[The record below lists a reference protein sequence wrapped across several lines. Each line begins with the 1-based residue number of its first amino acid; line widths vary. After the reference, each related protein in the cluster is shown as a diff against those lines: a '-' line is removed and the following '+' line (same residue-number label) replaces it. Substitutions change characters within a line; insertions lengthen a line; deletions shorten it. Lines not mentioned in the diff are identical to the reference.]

1 MIRSKDLIPQIYNTS
16 LDFTLFEAIL
26 DTIYSEAF
34 IGCDKLKGLHS
45 PRQCFTEDLY
55 KLSNL
60 FELSSSNRQLLKVYR
75 LMLKSKG
82 SEEACLSAIKYCGV
96 ELNAIQPHPL
106 GYTFEE
112 GTLTFYTKSLKNFNS
127 KLFDIL
133 KKTVF
138 PVGLQVKFEVE

>member
-34 IGCDKLKGLHS
+34 IGCDKLQGLHS
-45 PRQCFTEDLY
+45 PRQCFTENLY

-82 SEEACLSAIKYCGV
+82 SEEACLAAIKYCGID
-96 ELNAIQPHPL
+96 LNLNDEHPL
-106 GYTFEE
+106 GYYFEN
-112 GTLTFYTKSLKNFNS
+112 GTLTFYTKSLKDFNS
-127 KLFDIL
+127 SLFDIF
-133 KKTVF
+133 KRTIF
-138 PVGLQVKFEVE
+138 PIGIQVKFYIE